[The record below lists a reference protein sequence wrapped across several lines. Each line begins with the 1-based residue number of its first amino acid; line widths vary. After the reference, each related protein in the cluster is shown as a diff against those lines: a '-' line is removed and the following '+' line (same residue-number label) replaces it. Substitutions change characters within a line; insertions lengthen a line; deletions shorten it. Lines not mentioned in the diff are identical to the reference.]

1 MKQHKTNNAMDQ
13 MVQIVAIQ
21 REICGRIERA
31 ADSSGH
37 GWMGEKK

>member
-1 MKQHKTNNAMDQ
+1 MNELTHEVAQTNNAMDQ
-13 MVQIVAIQ
+13 MVQIVTIQ

-37 GWMGEKK
+37 G

>member
-13 MVQIVAIQ
+13 MVQIVTIQ
-21 REICGRIERA
+21 REICERIERA